1 VTPQR
6 RQEPAAAS
14 SGAVVA
20 PWTPQRGTMLLIE
33 RYGGEEAARSLLTRL
48 LDPRTPPEA
57 LAQEPLSGT
66 LCCIGDGHAERLLLA
81 GGDRLGSWPRVW
93 SLRALAYLGDDDV
106 APLLLRSLADVHWRV
121 RMTAAQTLGRVGA
134 EGYDDEIGALLI
146 DEHRRVRAAA
156 ALALGRVGHELAL
169 GPLAAACSDVDPVV
183 RSAAERAYARVA
195 ERTTRSTN
203 YPRGPSR

>member
-33 RYGGEEAARSLLTRL
+33 
-48 LDPRTPPEA
+48 
-57 LAQEPLSGT
+57 
-66 LCCIGDGHAERLLLA
+66 
-81 GGDRLGSWPRVW
+81 
-93 SLRALAYLGDDDV
+93 GDDDV
-106 APLLLRSLADVHWRV
+106 APLLLRSLADVHGRV

-134 EGYDDEIGALLI
+134 EGYDDEIGALLS

-156 ALALGRVGHELAL
+156 ALALGRVGHEFPL

-183 RSAAERAYARVA
+183 RSAAERAYAMVEERPCAPPRTGAGRTA
-195 ERTTRSTN
+195 ERGDGRRSRSL
-203 YPRGPSR
+203 PRGSSPRSAACTPLRRRSRAARRW

>member
-57 LAQEPLSGT
+57 LA
-66 LCCIGDGHAERLLLA
+66 
-81 GGDRLGSWPRVW
+81 
-93 SLRALAYLGDDDV
+93 YLGDDDV

-134 EGYDDEIGALLI
+134 EGYDDEIGALLS

-156 ALALGRVGHELAL
+156 ALALGRVGHEFAL
-169 GPLAAACSDVDPVV
+169 GPSAAACSDVDPVV